1 MKKVLLTLSLLF
13 TAFLGF
19 SQIDTTSRI
28 DINQNVSRQAVAKQ
42 FGEYVK
48 EYRIYHE
55 LSYTTLQARFS
66 MIASKEL
73 EYDVWYTIEEIKRME
88 QNEFLP
94 LLEVQKEIVKR
105 IIRSYDY

>member
-13 TAFLGF
+13 TAVLGF

-28 DINQNVSRQAVAKQ
+28 DINQNVSRQAIEKQ

-48 EYRIYHE
+48 EYRQYHE

-66 MIASKEL
+66 MIASKVSEFNI
-73 EYDVWYTIEEIKRME
+73 WYSIEEIKQME
-88 QNEFLP
+88 NNQFLP
-94 LLEVQKEIVKR
+94 LVEVQDEIIKR

>member
-1 MKKVLLTLSLLF
+1 MKKVLVTLSLLF

-28 DINQNVSRQAVAKQ
+28 DINQNVSRQAIEKQ

-48 EYRIYHE
+48 EYRQYHE

-66 MIASKEL
+66 MIASKVSEF
-73 EYDVWYTIEEIKRME
+73 DIWYSIEEIKRME

-94 LLEVQKEIVKR
+94 LIEVQNEIIKR

>member
-1 MKKVLLTLSLLF
+1 MKKAILTLSLLF

-28 DINQNVSRQAVAKQ
+28 DINQNVSRQAIKKQ

-48 EYRIYHE
+48 EYRQYHE

-73 EYDVWYTIEEIKRME
+73 EYDVWYSIEEIKQME
-88 QNEFLP
+88 NNQFLP
-94 LLEVQKEIVKR
+94 LLEVQDEIIKR

>member
-1 MKKVLLTLSLLF
+1 MKKAVLLIGLSF
-13 TAFLGF
+13 VAVAVFG
-19 SQIDTTSRI
+19 QIDTTSRI

-48 EYRIYHE
+48 EYRQYHE

-66 MIASKEL
+66 MIASKVAEI
-73 EYDVWYTIEEIKRME
+73 DIWYSIEEIKRME

-94 LLEVQKEIVKR
+94 LIEVQNEIVKR
-105 IIRSYDY
+105 IVRSYDY

>member
-1 MKKVLLTLSLLF
+1 MKKAGLLIGLLF

-28 DINQNVSRQAVAKQ
+28 DINQNVSRQAIQKQ
-42 FGEYVK
+42 FSEYVK

-66 MIASKEL
+66 MIASKVA
-73 EYDVWYTIEEIKRME
+73 EYDIWYSIEEIKRME

-94 LLEVQKEIVKR
+94 LIEVQDEIIKR
-105 IIRSYDY
+105 IVRSYDY